1 MVVVK
6 KKLLDIIAKTER
18 FEAKKQEIGIK
29 NCQEKKKK

>member
-6 KKLLDIIAKTER
+6 KKLLDIIAKTKS

-29 NCQEKKKK
+29 NCKKS